1 MGKRRQSKKQA
12 KQQAGEGGQELAG
25 APQAATMSEPEYQ
38 RSEDPARAVLAVHPQ
53 RGVIAVAVGPEL
65 RVYDSK

>member
-1 MGKRRQSKKQA
+1 MGKRRYARKLG
-12 KQQAGEGGQELAG
+12 KQQATEEGQEQGDSHLTQ
-25 APQAATMSEPEYQ
+25 PDYVQPS
-38 RSEDPARAVLAVHPQ
+38 DPPRAVLAVHPQ

>member
-1 MGKRRQSKKQA
+1 MGKRRHARKQA
-12 KQQAGEGGQELAG
+12 AGEGQGQDG
-25 APQAATMSEPEYQ
+25 TPQTQQPQSQPEWVQ
-38 RSEDPARAVLAVHPQ
+38 PSDPPRAVLAVHPQ